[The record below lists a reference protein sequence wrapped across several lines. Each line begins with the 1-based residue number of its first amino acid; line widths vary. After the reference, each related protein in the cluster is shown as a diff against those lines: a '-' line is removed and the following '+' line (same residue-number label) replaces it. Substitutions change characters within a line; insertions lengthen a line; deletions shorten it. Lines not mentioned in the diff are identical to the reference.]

1 MFYYFWMA
9 RKTYYDDLGVKKT
22 ATNQEIERAYRKY
35 RAGMDKVDAAPDR
48 QGESRMK
55 SAYETLMDP
64 DRRAKYDEFLVP
76 QQRKRE
82 WKGVGV
88 AFAVVI
94 IGAGAALAWQ
104 MFKPPPPPAP
114 GSLSVADLTHKAGQA
129 MSRVESMDMSGAT
142 TVIGLAFALDDGTV
156 ATTCTGIT
164 PMSQLTL
171 NMLPR
176 KVPVKVAQVDETVGV
191 CKLSAAGIGG
201 WPLPVTSADP
211 APGDV
216 VYMTKMNA
224 NGEVSLVDATVKKI
238 SASPHGRSIDVSVAV
253 LPERVGGPVLN
264 AFGHVVGVQ
273 LMPADMKQGEVVRIT
288 PDWAVK
294 KKPVEPPAPAVPPAT
309 PESPE
314 TGKGD
319 QLRVKSRAQVEAE
332 RRDFMEKE
340 VEKLVK

>member
-1 MFYYFWMA
+1 MA

-35 RAGMDKVDAAPDR
+35 RATMDKVDAAPDR

-64 DRRAKYDEFLVP
+64 ERRAKYDEFLVP

-82 WKGVGV
+82 WKGVAAG
-88 AFAVVI
+88 FAVLI
-94 IGAGAALAWQ
+94 LGAGAAVAWQ
-104 MFKPPPPPAP
+104 MFKPPPPPPP

-142 TVIGLAFALDDGTV
+142 KVVGLAFALDEGTV
-156 ATTCTGIT
+156 ATTCEGIT

-176 KVPVKVAQVDETVGV
+176 KVPVKVAQVDEKVGV

-224 NGEVSLVDATVKKI
+224 NGEVSLVDARVKKI
-238 SASPHGRSIDVSVAV
+238 SPSEHGRSLELSVAV

-273 LMPADMKQGEVVRIT
+273 LMPADAKQGEVVRIT
-288 PDWAVK
+288 PDWAVR
-294 KKPVEPPAPAVPPAT
+294 KKPVEPPKPAETPAAPPDQPQGLRA
-309 PESPE
+309 ES
-314 TGKGD
+314 
-319 QLRVKSRAQVEAE
+319 RSREKIEAD
-332 RRDFMEKE
+332 RRDSMDKE
-340 VEKLVK
+340 IDKIVK